1 MNKQKCT
8 NSIKEEIIMLAKIK
22 AFFMENID
30 GVAMGVEAMYGV
42 DIHPYY
48 NYSRSNAMTTEN
60 FTKKEPVTVR

>member
-8 NSIKEEIIMLAKIK
+8 NSIKEEIIMLAKSK
-22 AFFMENID
+22 HSSMENID

-48 NYSRSNAMTTEN
+48 NLIPEQRHDNRKFYQ
-60 FTKKEPVTVR
+60 KKSL

>member
-1 MNKQKCT
+1 
-8 NSIKEEIIMLAKIK
+8 MLAKIK

-60 FTKKEPVTVR
+60 FTKKRACNGAMSSHPSVYRLFLIS

>member
-8 NSIKEEIIMLAKIK
+8 TAIKEEIIIVAKIK

-48 NYSRSNAMTTEN
+48 N
-60 FTKKEPVTVR
+60 

>member
-1 MNKQKCT
+1 MV
-8 NSIKEEIIMLAKIK
+8 AKIK

-48 NYSRSNAMTTEN
+48 N
-60 FTKKEPVTVR
+60 